1 MVRISVRNFH
11 DSSSGMA
18 TDLRSSDEEMFG
30 ACGGE
35 VFALPRANG
44 NFESGNKD

>member
-1 MVRISVRNFH
+1 MVGVSIRNFH

-18 TDLRSSDEEMFG
+18 TDLRSSDEEVFG

-35 VFALPRANG
+35 VHV
-44 NFESGNKD
+44 

>member
-1 MVRISVRNFH
+1 MVRFSVRNFH

-18 TDLRSSDEEMFG
+18 TDLRSSDEEVLR

-35 VFALPRANG
+35 VLALPRANG
-44 NFESGNKD
+44 NCESGDED